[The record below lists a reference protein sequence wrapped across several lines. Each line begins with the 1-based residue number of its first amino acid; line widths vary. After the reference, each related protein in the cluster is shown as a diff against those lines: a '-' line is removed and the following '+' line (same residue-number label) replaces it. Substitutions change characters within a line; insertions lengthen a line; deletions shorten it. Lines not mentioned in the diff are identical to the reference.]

1 MSKEDLIEIIVMGYD
16 VWSGDYNK
24 LIEWLNTPCKAMG
37 GNKPIEYTKEE
48 IITVM
53 TRIEH
58 GVYS

>member
-48 IITVM
+48 QLIF
-53 TRIEH
+53 
-58 GVYS
+58 